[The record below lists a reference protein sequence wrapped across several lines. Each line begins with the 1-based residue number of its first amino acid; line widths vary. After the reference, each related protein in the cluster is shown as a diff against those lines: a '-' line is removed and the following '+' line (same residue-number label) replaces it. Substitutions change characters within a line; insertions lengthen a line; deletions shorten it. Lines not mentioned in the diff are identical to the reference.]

1 MKALLFACVLV
12 FTASVA
18 AVAGNGEKIT
28 DRDLIE
34 RSGVWF
40 QKSAQRPFTGR
51 TDGLRQYS
59 YLGGKRHGRGLLF
72 YESGQLKAEMRYENG
87 KLNGPYVMY
96 FENGR
101 PMMRGTMKNDT
112 REGRWEVFYFNGD
125 KSLHSSGIYRNGKWV
140 AP

>member
-1 MKALLFACVLV
+1 MKVLLFACVLV
-12 FTASVA
+12 FTTSVA

-28 DRDLIE
+28 DQDLIE

-51 TDGLRQYS
+51 TDGLQQYS
-59 YLGGKRHGRGLLF
+59 YLQGKRHGRGLLF

-87 KLNGPYVMY
+87 RLNGHYVMY

-101 PMMRGTMKNDT
+101 PMMRGTMKNGT
-112 REGRWEVFYFNGD
+112 RTGRWEVFYFNGD

>member
-12 FTASVA
+12 FTVSVA

-59 YLGGKRHGRGLLF
+59 YLQGKRHGRGLLL